1 MTIDEAIKYARK
13 VAERKKKA
21 FQNCEDDCRFCL
33 ASKPCNEI
41 AEEQEQIAEWLE
53 ELQLYKQG
61 NCTNDCEHFDNGV
74 AYGYNKAIDDLV
86 LQCKKV
92 HARGLITNW
101 GKPFGIEFDK
111 LDEVAQQLKEGA
123 FDGN

>member
-1 MTIDEAIKYARK
+1 M
-13 VAERKKKA
+13 
-21 FQNCEDDCRFCL
+21 
-33 ASKPCNEI
+33 
-41 AEEQEQIAEWLE
+41 
-53 ELQLYKQG
+53 QLYKQG

-111 LDEVAQQLKEGA
+111 LDEIAQQLKEGGTN
-123 FDGN
+123 GNSTTDN